1 MTCPP
6 HLLVSWYCS
15 RWSSVSE
22 RDSLLTSATLE
33 FSGREDTSFVSLL
46 GNAMRMLRG
55 GRIGGVGTRS
65 GKEERKG
72 TVIPAWQFDLLPLT
86 HKQGRVCKAGAVT
99 AETIPSE
106 GPLLS
111 ELESSGLDTGPALF
125 SGRGIC
131 CLHMRSK
138 PGSIT
143 SSKSV

>member
-1 MTCPP
+1 MTSHP

-46 GNAMRMLRG
+46 GNAIRMLRG

-65 GKEERKG
+65 GKEEGKG
-72 TVIPAWQFDLLPLT
+72 TVITAWQFDLLPFT
-86 HKQGRVCKAGAVT
+86 HRQGRICITVAVT

-111 ELESSGLDTGPALF
+111 ELESSVLNTGPALF
-125 SGRGIC
+125 SGMSG
-131 CLHMRSK
+131 
-138 PGSIT
+138 
-143 SSKSV
+143 V

>member
-1 MTCPP
+1 MTCHP

-46 GNAMRMLRG
+46 VNAMRMLRG

-65 GKEERKG
+65 GKEEGKG
-72 TVIPAWQFDLLPLT
+72 TVIPAWQFDLLLLT
-86 HKQGRVCKAGAVT
+86 HRQGRVCTTVAVT

-106 GPLLS
+106 GPPIS
-111 ELESSGLDTGPALF
+111 ELESSGLDTNPALF
-125 SGRGIC
+125 SG
-131 CLHMRSK
+131 L
-138 PGSIT
+138 
-143 SSKSV
+143 SVV